1 MARKLFNLDGAR
13 KNSSVV

>member
-13 KNSSVV
+13 QNSSVV